1 MAFNGMKIQSISEDP
16 TRASRYLADKLTEAE
31 REAYENRFLQDP
43 EAVAEIEAT
52 ARLKIGLSRLR
63 ESGELAE
70 LVGGAG
76 ATHPNRTYLVALAAS
91 VVAVVISL
99 SLWFP
104 RSTSAPTFPLLASVA
119 SAFKDHSGHSLAV
132 VSTTPLMRTRAE
144 SYDAV
149 IELPKTRGAIRLRVL
164 PSTSSPGTRYDA
176 SLLRIREDDTTEKAV
191 SIGDLQPSAEDGFVD
206 MYADSSLLAPGKYQ
220 LILAPRVA
228 GAAAG
233 ESDTFVIKVAAG
245 VHDQR

>member
-1 MAFNGMKIQSISEDP
+1 VEFNGMKIQSISEDP

-31 REAYENRFLQDP
+31 RAAYEARFLEDP

-63 ESGELAE
+63 ENGELAE
-70 LVGGAG
+70 LVAGAG
-76 ATHPNRTYLVALAAS
+76 ASHPNRTYLVALAAS

-104 RSTSAPTFPLLASVA
+104 RSSVPTAPLMASVA

-149 IELPKTRGAIRLRVL
+149 IELPKTRGAMRLRVL
-164 PSTSSPGTRYDA
+164 PSTTTPGARYDA
-176 SLLRIREDDTTEKAV
+176 SLLRIREDDTTEKTV
-191 SIGDLQPSAEDGFVD
+191 SIGDLQPNAEDGFVD
-206 MYADSSLLAPGKYQ
+206 MYADSSLLAPGRYR
-220 LILAPRVA
+220 LILTPRAA
-228 GAAAG
+228 GSVSG
-233 ESDTFVIKVAAG
+233 ESDAFVIKVTAG
-245 VHDQR
+245 VRDQR